1 MATLKTLALIGL
13 LAILVG
19 IASAVYFF
27 GGYYNVAGTAE
38 EPAIVKW
45 ALVKVRQASVAQHA
59 KDSPPTSLDNPATVQ
74 AGARA
79 FSERGCVNCH
89 GGPGVNWAKFSE
101 GLRPDPPDLTKV
113 VKERE
118 PRHLFW
124 VVKNGINMTGMPSFG
139 ATGMEDPEI
148 WSVVA
153 FLKKLPDVKEEDFKK
168 WVQ

>member
-1 MATLKTLALIGL
+1 MATLKTLAIIGL

-19 IASAVYFF
+19 VASAVYFF

-59 KDSPPTSLDNPATVQ
+59 KDSPPASLDNPATVQ

-89 GGPGVNWAKFSE
+89 RGARV
-101 GLRPDPPDLTKV
+101 D
-113 VKERE
+113 
-118 PRHLFW
+118 
-124 VVKNGINMTGMPSFG
+124 TG
-139 ATGMEDPEI
+139 EI
-148 WSVVA
+148 
-153 FLKKLPDVKEEDFKK
+153 
-168 WVQ
+168 